1 MRKLLILALVLAL
14 AGCGEAAKVENAAQA
29 RDATMDAA
37 TAKMVVTRGAT
48 VSGHSEVV
56 TLGKVQGRC
65 GTDPEANEVIPSGD
79 NLRQSAFRKYGA
91 QVDAIVNASAVQIN
105 NELIRD
111 PGSTSASYS
120 ECSGTAVHFADSNQ
134 S

>member
-1 MRKLLILALVLAL
+1 MKKLLLLILAISIA
-14 AGCGEAAKVENAAQA
+14 ACGEAAKVENAAQA
-29 RDATMDAA
+29 RDAAMDAA

-48 VSGHSEVV
+48 VSGHSQVV

-79 NLRQSAFRKYGA
+79 NLRQAAFRKYGA
-91 QVDAIVNASAVQIN
+91 QVDAIVSASSVQIN
-105 NELIRD
+105 NELIQD
-111 PGSTSASYS
+111 PGSTSASYT
-120 ECSGTAVHFADSNQ
+120 ECSGTAVHFADDEQ